1 MQNLSIYK
9 LDNKIIIIIINVQL
23 NLKCNYVSNK
33 MKNNI
38 FYMHIKILIN
48 IIFTEYQLMKKYM
61 HHKF

>member
-9 LDNKIIIIIINVQL
+9 LDNKIIINVQL
-23 NLKCNYVSNK
+23 NLKCDYVSNK
-33 MKNNI
+33 MKNNSI
-38 FYMHIKILIN
+38 FYRHIKILIN